1 MLSFWASES
10 AWKRTTPFFYPT
22 TVSVVIGSWQKNEPT
37 FRFISEH
44 QYPRYFLLVCIFHIM
59 LYFFYLS
66 HRENSSRPYKYLLK
80 QRIEDGV
87 THKNAH
93 KHIHPCT
100 TERACGCPRAYRYAA
115 SFIPGFSR
123 PVWRVSR
130 ASTMQRSH
138 CVLAAV
144 QLQGY
149 TYFSSYVTYQ
159 CEVFSYIKLNS
170 LSTR

>member
-1 MLSFWASES
+1 MNLHENVQLHFFIRQPFQSWSDRDKKTSPLSDSFPSINIRDIFCSYA
-10 AWKRTTPFFYPT
+10 FFILCY
-22 TVSVVIGSWQKNEPT
+22 I
-37 FRFISEH
+37 
-44 QYPRYFLLVCIFHIM
+44 
-59 LYFFYLS
+59 FFYLS